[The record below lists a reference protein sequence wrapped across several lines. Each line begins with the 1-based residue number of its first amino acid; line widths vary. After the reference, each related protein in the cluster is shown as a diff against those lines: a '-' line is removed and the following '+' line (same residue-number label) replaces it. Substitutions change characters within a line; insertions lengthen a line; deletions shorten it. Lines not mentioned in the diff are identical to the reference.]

1 MVRTNRLLRAS
12 DGMAGGAPGALST
25 NILNPGDDNLELPRK
40 AHMHM
45 DVKSGDR
52 IYHVISGSGGHG
64 DPWVREP
71 EKVLVDVKDEKL
83 TVAAAREQY
92 GVVIDPQ
99 SLSVDWEKTA
109 TLRQKRTEPAVAA
122 AD

>member
-1 MVRTNRLLRAS
+1 
-12 DGMAGGAPGALST
+12 
-25 NILNPGDDNLELPRK
+25 
-40 AHMHM
+40 MHM

-52 IYHVISGSGGHG
+52 IYHVVSGSGGHG

-83 TVAAAREQY
+83 TVNAAREQY
-92 GVVIDPQ
+92 GVVIDAQ
-99 SLSVDWEKTA
+99 SCEIDWDKTTA
-109 TLRQKRTEPAVAA
+109 LREQHSEPLAA